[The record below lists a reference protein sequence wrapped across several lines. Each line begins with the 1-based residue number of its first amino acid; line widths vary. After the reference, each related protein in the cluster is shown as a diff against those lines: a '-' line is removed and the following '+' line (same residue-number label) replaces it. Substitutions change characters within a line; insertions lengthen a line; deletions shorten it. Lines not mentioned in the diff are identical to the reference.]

1 MKKCVLL
8 FVVLVGL
15 SFSAVLGAPAPA
27 GGNSVVA
34 TSLCN
39 AAPGGSLQHDATRNL
54 YKRTDKGKKVH
65 DEGTSSNSNI
75 VTTTEEAYN
84 WVYRVPVGT
93 ATGFLFRG
101 DSSQVATFIEQMEKY
116 IRDGEFGD
124 KKLVHVS
131 KWTVPNDE
139 GHQGAQVTV
148 EPVGEQSNTD
158 NGEEEVTA
166 EKKELFSNTV

>member
-1 MKKCVLL
+1 M
-8 FVVLVGL
+8 
-15 SFSAVLGAPAPA
+15 
-27 GGNSVVA
+27 
-34 TSLCN
+34 
-39 AAPGGSLQHDATRNL
+39 
-54 YKRTDKGKKVH
+54 H

-75 VTTTEEAYN
+75 VTATDEAYN

-93 ATGFLFRG
+93 VDGCLFLG

-124 KKLVHVS
+124 KKHVHVS
-131 KWTVPNDE
+131 KWTVPNHKD
-139 GHQGAQVTV
+139 HQGAQVTV

-166 EKKELFSNTV
+166 GKKEVSG